1 MASDRRAY
9 LSSLLIMPIAASLL
23 LSACLRRMPPT
34 APAQPLAPPA
44 AEAETETGRP
54 GPHRE
59 TRKRYWARINAY
71 KQAAA
76 RARALGARLGMKESA
91 SSQTSPQ
98 TGPNPF
104 AWTFLGP
111 QPIQAPPPTSPLSGS
126 IRDIILDPIN
136 SSVIYVLTYLGKIWK
151 TTDSGQFWTPLLD
164 FGPVTVVDTLVA
176 DPILPNTLYA
186 ENGALYQSSDGG
198 QTWNALPPV
207 VQDSAQ
213 DCQTL
218 AFAVSPAGMVW
229 LALEL
234 CPSNSDLN
242 GVYRSADRG
251 ETWNLV
257 LVPGL
262 SSSTPSVAAYL
273 LAVGDAP
280 YQFVDLRFNPATC
293 FQKVATA
300 EPLGR
305 QSRSD
310 PRKDHPV

>member
-9 LSSLLIMPIAASLL
+9 LWSLLIMPIAASLL

-44 AEAETETGRP
+44 AEAETEAGRP

-76 RARALGARLGMKESA
+76 RTRALRARLGMKESA

-151 TTDSGQFWTPLLD
+151 TTDSGQ
-164 FGPVTVVDTLVA
+164 
-176 DPILPNTLYA
+176 
-186 ENGALYQSSDGG
+186 S
-198 QTWNALPPV
+198 
-207 VQDSAQ
+207 
-213 DCQTL
+213 
-218 AFAVSPAGMVW
+218 
-229 LALEL
+229 
-234 CPSNSDLN
+234 
-242 GVYRSADRG
+242 
-251 ETWNLV
+251 
-257 LVPGL
+257 
-262 SSSTPSVAAYL
+262 
-273 LAVGDAP
+273 
-280 YQFVDLRFNPATC
+280 
-293 FQKVATA
+293 
-300 EPLGR
+300 
-305 QSRSD
+305 
-310 PRKDHPV
+310 